1 MEEQVSH
8 FALMQKDFVER
19 EKEKDDERARERERE
34 KKRVQ
39 SLERQI
45 KAGVTVASPNVKQ
58 SEGAGVSSGGGVA
71 GAGGVGASTAMT
83 STTKHTVKAVRRTKT
98 GHGDPDGGDD
108 SSSSSSSSEGGGKP
122 PPRLPR
128 KKKDDDD
135 GDDGDDDDNNDKRRS
150 RSSKKV
156 HDQSVVKKQKEADKI
171 VLDKVPTAEKFRA
184 WKLASI
190 QTIAS
195 ASALPADVPT
205 YLAPVWNKDT
215 TLESLASPSATFSSL
230 DYKLASALIKAAEG
244 ELKQDLLI
252 AAEEA
257 IDRGALLTGRQA
269 LLIIARNAAT
279 AASRGAL
286 YGFKDLSAITLNGP
300 ADLGRFIKDFR
311 ATKAQCKPPVEDGIV
326 QSLLFD
332 QVKTVKDLSYEVNAY
347 ERDEPDGPNF
357 SLSFLDDAID
367 KLLVRL
373 RHKKNRN
380 QIEEAGKGKKSASPL
395 AAVAEEDKSKKK
407 KKSRSRSRSASSKA
421 IAVAVAAA
429 LASKGAG
436 KGKDKGKSDSK
447 GGTPR
452 ATSPKDKDK
461 DKNKDD
467 PKTKSPKGKGK
478 GDVKVKSPCFLY
490 AEGNCRF
497 GDRCRFLHD
506 AVGNAASSA
515 SSTAGAAVE
524 IAAGAHVGASSAAS
538 SGFRWQDE
546 QSL

>member
-1 MEEQVSH
+1 
-8 FALMQKDFVER
+8 L
-19 EKEKDDERARERERE
+19 
-34 KKRVQ
+34 
-39 SLERQI
+39 
-45 KAGVTVASPNVKQ
+45 
-58 SEGAGVSSGGGVA
+58 
-71 GAGGVGASTAMT
+71 
-83 STTKHTVKAVRRTKT
+83 
-98 GHGDPDGGDD
+98 
-108 SSSSSSSSEGGGKP
+108 
-122 PPRLPR
+122 
-128 KKKDDDD
+128 
-135 GDDGDDDDNNDKRRS
+135 
-150 RSSKKV
+150 KKV
-156 HDQSVVKKQKEADKI
+156 HDTSAKKQKEADKI
-171 VLDKVPTAEKFRA
+171 TLDKVPTAEKFRA

-190 QTIAS
+190 QAIAS
-195 ASALPADVPT
+195 ASALPAEVPT
-205 YLAPVWNKDT
+205 YLAPVWSKDT
-215 TLESLASPSATFSSL
+215 TPESLAPPSAKFASL
-230 DYKLASALIKAAEG
+230 DYKLASALIKAVEG

-300 ADLGRFIKDFR
+300 GDLGRFIKDFR

-347 ERDEPDGPNF
+347 ERDEPDGPSF

-380 QIEEAGKGKKSASPL
+380 QIEEAGKSKKPANPL
-395 AAVAEEDKSKKK
+395 AAVADEDKSDKKPK
-407 KKSRSRSRSASSKA
+407 NKSRSRSRSASSKA

-429 LASKGAG
+429 LAAKGVSKG
-436 KGKDKGKSDSK
+436 KGKGKGDSK

-452 ATSPKDKDK
+452 ANSPKDKDK
-461 DKNKDD
+461 DD
-467 PKTKSPKGKGK
+467 PKAKNPKGKGK
-478 GDVKVKSPCFLY
+478 GETKVKAPCFLHQQ
-490 AEGNCRF
+490 GNCHYA
-497 GDRCRFLHD
+497 DKCRFSHE
-506 AVGNAASSA
+506 AASNPTS
-515 SSTAGAAVE
+515 STSTAGAAVE
-524 IAAGAHVGASSAAS
+524 IAAGAHVSASSSAS